1 MAAAIASRKFCFS
14 WSESAHACPH
24 WLPITVISSPASS
37 ICSRRSRR
45 MLVPCLSSGHCGQRE
60 TKETIVFLLGGLW
73 RNCSTRLARN
83 DELSANCTQTRL
95 LSSGKLWSGRIR
107 ANPWVRPA
115 SISLAL
121 HTSEVDGILIILSR
135 HLLGIAS
142 NTSLRHAR
150 YSSAN

>member
-1 MAAAIASRKFCFS
+1 MPAAIASRKFCFS
-14 WSESAHACPH
+14 WSESAQACPH
-24 WLPITVISSPASS
+24 WLPITVISSPVSS

-73 RNCSTRLARN
+73 RDCSTRLARN
-83 DELSANCTQTRL
+83 DELSVNCTQTRL

-121 HTSEVDGILIILSR
+121 HISEVDGISMILSR
-135 HLLGIAS
+135 HLLGIAN
-142 NTSLRHAR
+142 NTSSRHAR